1 MGKIHWRRDRL
12 PTPVFLGFPRGS
24 AGKESTYNVGDLG
37 SIPELG
43 RTPGEG
49 NGHPLQYSGLENS
62 MEGTVHGVTELDM
75 TERLSLSVSLGVDIF
90 VTYLAWY
97 YELPGS
103 VVWYLSLTGKI
114 LPLKFKYFLFS
125 FFFLL
130 LVFQLHVTFS
140 IIIPQSQ
147 IFCYIFF

>member
-1 MGKIHWRRDRL
+1 M
-12 PTPVFLGFPRGS
+12 
-24 AGKESTYNVGDLG
+24 GDLG

>member
-1 MGKIHWRRDRL
+1 
-12 PTPVFLGFPRGS
+12 
-24 AGKESTYNVGDLG
+24 
-37 SIPELG
+37 
-43 RTPGEG
+43 
-49 NGHPLQYSGLENS
+49 

-147 IFCYIFF
+147 IFCYIFLIFSSTLHLGFGNFYLHIFTLTDSFLSQVQSVY